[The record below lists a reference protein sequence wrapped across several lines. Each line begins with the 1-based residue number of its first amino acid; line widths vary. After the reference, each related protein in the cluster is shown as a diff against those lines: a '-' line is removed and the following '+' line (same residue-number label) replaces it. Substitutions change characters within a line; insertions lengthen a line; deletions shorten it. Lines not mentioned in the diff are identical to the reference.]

1 MQSSRIQA
9 GRQTGSP
16 FVAGPYTVTPE
27 ALVFSACWSN
37 YGFFWNLPVALTVN
51 RAERSQRVVI
61 VDATRLIVW
70 ALWLLTVWAGLAGV
84 LALLKPRR
92 RKNG

>member
-1 MQSSRIQA
+1 M
-9 GRQTGSP
+9 
-16 FVAGPYTVTPE
+16 VTPE
-27 ALVFSACWSN
+27 AFVLSVCWAN
-37 YGFFWNLPVALTVN
+37 YGFVWNLPVALTVN
-51 RAERSQRVVI
+51 RAGRSQRVVI